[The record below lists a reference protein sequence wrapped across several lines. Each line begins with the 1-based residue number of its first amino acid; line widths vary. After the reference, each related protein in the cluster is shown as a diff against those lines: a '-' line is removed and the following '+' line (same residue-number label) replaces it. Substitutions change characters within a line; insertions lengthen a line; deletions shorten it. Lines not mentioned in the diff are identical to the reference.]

1 MLWSRFTPATTDSAK
16 VLNSK
21 ENLNIYLL
29 DKHNAKGIPSGIPF
43 AKSFGGRNMSIVHS
57 QCIVCKSELR
67 IDAWFETQ
75 YNSQASLLRLV
86 SSYTSRMEPIFK
98 TFSLCFTC
106 GTSIRTMLTDLIEHT
121 PLEHF
126 TGNGIG
132 RVWTWLSDTIDQ
144 ATQEEKASMPA
155 DSRSDCDAC
164 YSTGWVGSGITDWNH
179 ADFGRAYPCPECQP
193 KMKGGLNHN
202 DVRSNDATATATE
215 WSHLSRPND
224 TIDLEGVHKDE

>member
-1 MLWSRFTPATTDSAK
+1 
-16 VLNSK
+16 
-21 ENLNIYLL
+21 
-29 DKHNAKGIPSGIPF
+29 
-43 AKSFGGRNMSIVHS
+43 MSIVHS

-67 IDAWFETQ
+67 IDAWFERE

-106 GTSIRTMLTDLIEHT
+106 GTSLRTILTDAIRSGSEKSLT
-121 PLEHF
+121 KS
-126 TGNGIG
+126 
-132 RVWTWLSDTIDQ
+132 VWQWLFDTIEQ
-144 ATQEEKASMPA
+144 AAEQDKVDVPG

-164 YSTGWVGSGITDWNH
+164 NGTGWVGSGITDRHH

-202 DVRSNDATATATE
+202 DVRSDDSTTTSTQ
-215 WSHLSRPND
+215 WSHLSGPDDKVN
-224 TIDLEGVHKDE
+224 LEGVHKDE